1 MAAFNDRLALAPE
14 HYIAVG
20 AVPYPKLFCAADYC
34 EEMAVPHKNAWLA
47 WPNENATKLAIVYVH
62 TCIAV

>member
-1 MAAFNDRLALAPE
+1 MFELLGNFRINLFGERTESERMAAFNDRLALAPE

-34 EEMAVPHKNAWLA
+34 EEMAVPHKNA
-47 WPNENATKLAIVYVH
+47 
-62 TCIAV
+62 